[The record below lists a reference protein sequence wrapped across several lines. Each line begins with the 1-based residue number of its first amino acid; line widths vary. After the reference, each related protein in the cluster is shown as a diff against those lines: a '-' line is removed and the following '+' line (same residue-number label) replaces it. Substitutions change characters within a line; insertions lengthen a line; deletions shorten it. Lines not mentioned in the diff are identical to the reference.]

1 MRAGRWSFEQILS
14 VLNHSSLLET
24 KAIPFD
30 SDMLKAAFSGG
41 GVCTDITLKYTDMNM
56 NEKFTGRYLYVNM
69 NDPGREEV
77 YVLLERDVFT
87 DDTGVLRPKDGV
99 TTSSEIDD
107 SDYSASI
114 KYLANRGLMRFIKKM
129 PLDVDGLHSFLTKEN
144 KVRITNSNYKN
155 EKLRKRL
162 EKQAK
167 LDARKSE
174 RSRSRKRKFDEITST
189 AESSS
194 SGQNQY
200 PEMETHNIPIESSFT
215 SSHHDSNT
223 ATSSNASAGTSSP
236 CGSKSSRKNMK
247 KKQRAKR
254 HAIQTAKG
262 ELKVKLDK
270 LSALKKRD

>member
-1 MRAGRWSFEQILS
+1 MRAGRWSFQQILS
-14 VLNHSSLLET
+14 VLNHSSLLDT
-24 KAIPFD
+24 KTIPFD

-41 GVCTDITLKYTDMNM
+41 GVCTDITLKYTDVNMNM

-174 RSRSRKRKFDEITST
+174 QSRSRKRKFDEITST

-200 PEMETHNIPIESSFT
+200 PEMETHDIPIGSSST

-223 ATSSNASAGTSSP
+223 ATSSNASAGSSSP
-236 CGSKSSRKNMK
+236 CGSKSSRKNK
-247 KKQRAKR
+247 KKETERKTACHSNRKR
-254 HAIQTAKG
+254 RI
-262 ELKVKLDK
+262 E
-270 LSALKKRD
+270 S

>member
-1 MRAGRWSFEQILS
+1 
-14 VLNHSSLLET
+14 
-24 KAIPFD
+24 
-30 SDMLKAAFSGG
+30 
-41 GVCTDITLKYTDMNM
+41 MNM

-99 TTSSEIDD
+99 TMSSEIDD
-107 SDYSASI
+107 SDYLASI

-174 RSRSRKRKFDEITST
+174 RSRSRKRKFDKITST

-194 SGQNQY
+194 SRQNQY
-200 PEMETHNIPIESSFT
+200 PEMETHNIPIGSSST

-223 ATSSNASAGTSSP
+223 ATSSNAPAGSSSP
-236 CGSKSSRKNMK
+236 CGSKSSRKNKK

-270 LSALKKRD
+270 LSALKKEIECDALNIQAMEKELSETADSTNIQPPNDTTVHPNPVQLHYIINGERLV